1 MTLSHRPRPLGVT
14 LIALLFLFEAITAL
28 GLAAFLLL
36 SPTGAT
42 AYGALFDRLDWPA
55 ALSSL
60 LAVPPL
66 LTAALAGMVFRGLWR
81 LTAWARLAALVV
93 SFLFLLLLIA
103 AIAFLAAFAALTS
116 GRIMAAGVGLIISGF
131 AFIYLLRARIDAP
144 AAAAPPAQA
153 AAALPA
159 VAPLAPPLSASP
171 GFVERP
177 PASAPPPAV
186 VGVAGNLVP
195 PPPRPRPG
203 RESGAAAGSSAAALY
218 DSDTLASA
226 PSTQQLAAGS
236 LAAADQS
243 IAWLV
248 VRSGQQLGQSFPLH
262 PSQTLVLGRDPARA
276 NVVLSD
282 PTVSGLHAQ
291 IRQEHGRFVIYDLGS
306 TNGTFLGGETGYTAA
321 VQRQPLQDGD
331 ELRLGSVSLLF
342 TTGKP

>member
-14 LIALLFLFEAITAL
+14 LIALLFLFEAVTAL

-81 LTAWARLAALVV
+81 PTAWARVAALVV
-93 SFLFLLLLIA
+93 SFLFILLLIA
-103 AIAFLAAFAALTS
+103 ALAFLAAFAALTS

-131 AFIYLLRARIDAP
+131 AFLYLLRARLDAPAP
-144 AAAAPPAQA
+144 AAALAQA

-159 VAPLAPPLSASP
+159 VAPPPSAPP
-171 GFVERP
+171 GYVERP

-203 RESGAAAGSSAAALY
+203 REIGAAAGSGAAALY

-236 LAAADQS
+236 PAADQA

-248 VRSGQQLGQSFPLH
+248 VRSGQQLGQSFALH
-262 PSQTLVLGRDPARA
+262 PGQTLVLGRDPARA